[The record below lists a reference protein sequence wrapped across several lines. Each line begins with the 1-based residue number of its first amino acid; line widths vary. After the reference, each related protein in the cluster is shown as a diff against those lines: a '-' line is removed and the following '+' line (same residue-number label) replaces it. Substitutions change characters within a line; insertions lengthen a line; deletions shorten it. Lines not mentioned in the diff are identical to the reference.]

1 MDEKIIFAIID
12 HLAFVVLFLGLIISW
27 RDPFARWLLLS
38 YTVIEIIE
46 FLTFSEVYT
55 WKVHFYLFEVFMCFL
70 FMTPIVFR
78 RPMALF
84 CYRNTQQ
91 VFFLNVAERT
101 ILSRYEVRF
110 LQLLAAAALVN
121 FITWIEVLCY
131 KYWIIDNAFIKL
143 YFRNYFI
150 ACVILA
156 QCAAI
161 YALSM
166 YTLTLKP
173 ETKKCI

>member
-1 MDEKIIFAIID
+1 
-12 HLAFVVLFLGLIISW
+12 
-27 RDPFARWLLLS
+27 
-38 YTVIEIIE
+38 
-46 FLTFSEVYT
+46 
-55 WKVHFYLFEVFMCFL
+55 
-70 FMTPIVFR
+70 
-78 RPMALF
+78 MALF
-84 CYRNTQQ
+84 CYRCTQQ
-91 VFFLNVAERT
+91 AFFLSVAKRA

-121 FITWIEVLCY
+121 FITWVEVLCY
-131 KYWIIDNAFIKL
+131 KYGVIENAFIKL